1 MKVLALGAHPDDIEI
16 FMFGTLAAYATQGA
30 ELTFAVATDG
40 ARGGMG
46 DPSVLARVRRDEAAA
61 AAALLGATLRL
72 LDFPD
77 GELVADAALI
87 ASLKA
92 LIRETAADLVITH
105 APNDYHA
112 DHRALSDGVRIAAS
126 FGVPV
131 LHADTMGGTGFAPTH
146 YVDISAYGDIKT
158 QAIRAHQSQWPE
170 QYVDRARVQN
180 EFRAGQCNSVP
191 GSLAEAFRF
200 EPTFPFADIR
210 ALLPPAP
217 PVRPVTP
224 QTKIIG
230 DPG

>member
-1 MKVLALGAHPDDIEI
+1 MKILALGAHPDDIEI
-16 FMFGTLAAYATQGA
+16 FMFGTLAAYAAQGA

-40 ARGGMG
+40 ARGGKS
-46 DPSVLARVRRDEAAA
+46 DATVLARVRREEATA
-61 AAALLGATLRL
+61 AAALLGAALRF

-87 ASLKA
+87 GTLKT
-92 LIRETAADLVITH
+92 LIRETGPDLAITH

-131 LHADTMGGTGFAPTH
+131 LHADTMGGTGFSPTH
-146 YVDISAYGDIKT
+146 YVDVSAHAEIKAK
-158 QAIRAHQSQWPE
+158 AIRMHQSQDPDRF
-170 QYVDRARVQN
+170 VDIACTQN
-180 EFRAGQCNSVP
+180 LFRSGQCNGAP

-200 EPTFPFADIR
+200 EPMFPFADIR

-217 PVRPVTP
+217 AIRAVMVSTRRV
-224 QTKIIG
+224 
-230 DPG
+230 D